1 MDPNHLQKNSQNC
14 SWQRHIIINN
24 MVSFKR
30 RDFKERN
37 EEIRSK
43 QNFELEN
50 QRGLDQD
57 HWQFSS
63 QQHDVGIK
71 SLKIEKTHKI
81 GIV

>member
-1 MDPNHLQKNSQNC
+1 
-14 SWQRHIIINN
+14 

-57 HWQFSS
+57 H
-63 QQHDVGIK
+63 
-71 SLKIEKTHKI
+71 
-81 GIV
+81 